1 MNGSEMQTEPV
12 APPVPEKAEKAE
24 QAESADFVI
33 GILSDLPPQSITQLC
48 GALRTIP
55 GAPKIL
61 ILAAQAVGDSVRNE
75 VGGNSSS
82 VSIASWPPLGADV
95 AAGPLQSISAAYHSA
110 FSIGERLGAR
120 ACCVI
125 ASQVAI
131 DPPRWVSE
139 FAQPLLESQC
149 DLVVPSYG
157 HQKFQGLLNSGIM
170 CPLTRSLYGKRIQ
183 NPLGPDL
190 GVSQKLF
197 QKITA
202 SNRASRNDAAIT
214 HPLISLTPAAACE
227 NLRISQ
233 AYFGSRTYPPPD
245 WTNTSS
251 ILVQALGPVFLE
263 MEKRAPCWQRVRG
276 SVSIPA
282 AGPRVAVS
290 GDEATPDVARM
301 IESFQLGVRDL
312 QEIWGLV
319 LPPATLL
326 ELRKLARLEAQQF
339 RMGDELWARIVYD
352 FALAHRLRTINRD
365 HLLRS
370 MAPLYLAWVASYANE
385 VKTAGSAAVDQ
396 RLERLCLAY
405 ETTKAYLVSRWR
417 WPDRFNP

>member
-12 APPVPEKAEKAE
+12 APQVPEKTE

-33 GILSDLPPQSITQLC
+33 GILSDLPPQSIAQLC
-48 GALRTIP
+48 SALGTAP
-55 GAPKIL
+55 GAPKIV
-61 ILAAQAVGDSVRNE
+61 ILAAQTVGNSVRNE
-75 VGGNSSS
+75 VGDNSSC
-82 VSIASWPPLGADV
+82 VSIASWPPLGADAV
-95 AAGPLQSISAAYHSA
+95 TGPLQSVSAAYHSV

-125 ASQVAI
+125 ASQVAV
-131 DPPRWVSE
+131 DAQRWVSE

-149 DLVVPSYG
+149 DLVAPSYG
-157 HQKFQGLLNSGIM
+157 HQKFQGLLNGGII

-190 GVSQKLF
+190 GVSRKLF
-197 QKITA
+197 QKIIA
-202 SNRASRNDAAIT
+202 SNRPSRNDATIT
-214 HPLISLTPAAACE
+214 HPLVSLTPAAACE
-227 NLRISQ
+227 NLSISQ
-233 AYFGSRTYPPPD
+233 AYCGTRTYPPPD

-251 ILVQALGPVFLE
+251 ILVQALGAVFLE
-263 MEKRAPCWQRVRG
+263 MEKRASCWQRVRG

-282 AGPRVAVS
+282 AGPRVGISA
-290 GDEATPDVARM
+290 DEAAPDVARM

-326 ELRKLARLEAQQF
+326 ELRKLSRLEPQQF

-385 VKTAGSAAVDQ
+385 LKSAGSAAVDQ

>member
-1 MNGSEMQTEPV
+1 MNGSEMQTESAATQV
-12 APPVPEKAEKAE
+12 AEKTE
-24 QAESADFVI
+24 QAESADLVV
-33 GILSDLPPQSITQLC
+33 GVLSDLPPQSITQLC
-48 GALRTIP
+48 GALGKAP
-55 GAPKIL
+55 GAPKIV
-61 ILAAQAVGDSVRNE
+61 ILATQAVGNSVRTE

-82 VSIASWPPLGADV
+82 VSIAAWPPLGADV
-95 AAGPLQSISAAYHSA
+95 VAGPLQSVSAAYHSA
-110 FSIGERLGAR
+110 FAISEQMGAR

-125 ASQVAI
+125 ASQVEI
-131 DPPRWVSE
+131 DAQRWVAE

-197 QKITA
+197 QKIIA
-202 SNRASRNDAAIT
+202 ANRASRNDSAIT
-214 HPLISLTPAAACE
+214 HPLISLTPAAACD

-233 AYFGSRTYPPPD
+233 VYLGSRTYPPPD
-245 WTNTSS
+245 WTTTST
-251 ILVQALGPVFLE
+251 ILVQAVGPVFLE
-263 MEKRAPCWQRVRG
+263 MEKRAACWQRVRG
-276 SVSIPA
+276 SVSVPA
-282 AGPRVAVS
+282 VGPRVNVS
-290 GDEATPDVARM
+290 AEEVAPEVTRM

-326 ELRKLARLEAQQF
+326 ELRKLSRLEPLQF
-339 RMGDELWARIVYD
+339 RMKDELWARIVYD

-370 MAPLYLAWVASYANE
+370 MAPLYLAWVASYSNE
-385 VKTAGSAAVDQ
+385 LKSAGSAAVEQ

-405 ETTKAYLVSRWR
+405 ETAKSYLVSRWR

>member
-1 MNGSEMQTEPV
+1 MSGSEMQTAPV
-12 APPVPEKAEKAE
+12 APQVPEKAE

-33 GILSDLPPQSITQLC
+33 GVLSDLPPQSITQLC
-48 GALRTIP
+48 GALRTVP
-55 GAPKIL
+55 GAPKVV
-61 ILAAQAVGDSVRNE
+61 ILAAQAAGDSVRNE
-75 VGGNSSS
+75 VGENSSS
-82 VSIASWPPLGADV
+82 VSIAAWPPLGGDAV
-95 AAGPLQSISAAYHSA
+95 TAPLQSVSTAYHSA
-110 FSIGERLGAR
+110 FSIAERLGAR

-125 ASQVAI
+125 VSQVAI
-131 DPPRWVSE
+131 DAQRWVNE

-190 GVSQKLF
+190 GVSQKLY
-197 QKITA
+197 QKMIA
-202 SNRASRNDAAIT
+202 SNRASRNDAVIT

-233 AYFGSRTYPPPD
+233 VYFGSRTYPPPD

-276 SVSIPA
+276 SVSVPPVAPRIA
-282 AGPRVAVS
+282 ASA
-290 GDEATPDVARM
+290 DEAAPDVVRM

-319 LPPATLL
+319 LPPAALL
-326 ELRKLARLEAQQF
+326 ELRKLSRLDPQQF

-385 VKTAGSAAVDQ
+385 LKSAGSAAVDQ

-405 ETTKAYLVSRWR
+405 ETTKSYLVSRWR

>member
-12 APPVPEKAEKAE
+12 APQVPDKTENADH
-24 QAESADFVI
+24 ADFVV
-33 GILSDLPPQSITQLC
+33 GILPDLPQQGIAKVC
-48 GALRTIP
+48 EALRMIP

-61 ILAAQAVGDSVRNE
+61 VLAQAVGSPARDE
-75 VGGNSSS
+75 TAENSSS
-82 VSIASWPPLGADV
+82 VSIASWPPVSADV
-95 AAGPLQSISAAYHSA
+95 VSGPLQSVSAAYHSA
-110 FSIGERLGAR
+110 FSVSERLGAR
-120 ACCVI
+120 GCCVI
-125 ASQVAI
+125 ASQLELDA
-131 DPPRWVSE
+131 PRWVTE

-149 DLVVPSYG
+149 DLVVPSYA

-190 GVSQKLF
+190 GISQKLF
-197 QKITA
+197 QKIIA
-202 SNRASRNDAAIT
+202 SNRGSRNEAAVT
-214 HPLISLTPAAACE
+214 HPLISLTPAAACD
-227 NLRISQ
+227 NLRIGQ
-233 AYFGSRTYPPPD
+233 AYVGSRIYPPAD
-245 WTNTSS
+245 WTNVSS

-263 MEKRAPCWQRVRG
+263 MEKRAACWQKVRG
-276 SVSIPA
+276 SVSVPTT
-282 AGPRVAVS
+282 GPRVNVS
-290 GDEATPDVARM
+290 VDEAAPDVVRM
-301 IESFQLGVRDL
+301 VESFQLGVRDL

-326 ELRKLARLEAQQF
+326 ELRKLSRLEPQQF

-352 FALAHRLRTINRD
+352 FALAHRLRTMNRD

-385 VKTAGSAAVDQ
+385 LQSAGSAAVDQ

-405 ETTKAYLVSRWR
+405 EAAKAYLVSRWR

>member
-12 APPVPEKAEKAE
+12 APQVPEKTE
-24 QAESADFVI
+24 QPDSADFVV
-33 GILSDLPPQSITQLC
+33 GILSDLSQQGIAQLRS
-48 GALRTIP
+48 ALQTAP
-55 GAPKIL
+55 GAPKIV
-61 ILAAQAVGDSVRNE
+61 ILATQAVGESVRNE
-75 VGGNSSS
+75 GGENSSS
-82 VSIASWPPLGADV
+82 VSIASWPPLSVDV
-95 AAGPLQSISAAYHSA
+95 LAGPLQSVSAAYHSV
-110 FSIGERLGAR
+110 FSISERLGAR
-120 ACCVI
+120 GCCVI
-125 ASQVAI
+125 ASQLQI
-131 DPPRWVSE
+131 DPPRWVNE

-190 GVSQKLF
+190 GVSQKLL
-197 QKITA
+197 QKIIA
-202 SNRASRNDAAIT
+202 SNRASRNDATIT
-214 HPLISLTPAAACE
+214 HPLISLTPTAACDS
-227 NLRISQ
+227 LRISQ
-233 AYFGSRTYPPPD
+233 VYVGSRTYPPAD
-245 WTNTSS
+245 WTNISS
-251 ILVQALGPVFLE
+251 ILVQVLGPVFLE
-263 MEKRAPCWQRVRG
+263 MEKRAPCWQKVRG
-276 SVSIPA
+276 SVSVPA
-282 AGPRVAVS
+282 VGPRVNVAAE
-290 GDEATPDVARM
+290 EAAPDVTRM

-326 ELRKLARLEAQQF
+326 ELRKLSRLEPQQF
-339 RMGDELWARIVYD
+339 RMKDELWARIVYD

-370 MAPLYLAWVASYANE
+370 MAPLYLAWVASYSNE
-385 VKTAGSAAVDQ
+385 IQAAGSAAVDQ

-405 ETTKAYLVSRWR
+405 EAAKSYLVSRWR

>member
-1 MNGSEMQTEPV
+1 MNGSEMQTEPA
-12 APPVPEKAEKAE
+12 APQVPEKTE

-33 GILSDLPPQSITQLC
+33 GVLSDLPPQSITQLC

-55 GAPKIL
+55 GAPKIV

-82 VSIASWPPLGADV
+82 VSIAAWPPLGADAV
-95 AAGPLQSISAAYHSA
+95 TAPLQSVSDAYHSA
-110 FSIGERLGAR
+110 FSVAERLGAR

-125 ASQVAI
+125 VSQVAI
-131 DPPRWVSE
+131 DAQRWVNE

-157 HQKFQGLLNSGIM
+157 HQRFQGLLNSGIM

-197 QKITA
+197 QKMIA
-202 SNRASRNDAAIT
+202 SSRVSRNDAAIT
-214 HPLISLTPAAACE
+214 HPLMSLTPAAACE

-233 AYFGSRTYPPPD
+233 VYFGSRTYPPSD
-245 WTNTSS
+245 WTNISS

-276 SVSIPA
+276 SVSVPPVA
-282 AGPRVAVS
+282 PRVAVS
-290 GDEATPDVARM
+290 ADEVAPDVVRM
-301 IESFQLGVRDL
+301 VESFQLGVRDL

-326 ELRKLARLEAQQF
+326 ELRKLSRLEPQQF

-385 VKTAGSAAVDQ
+385 LKSAGSATVDQ

>member
-1 MNGSEMQTEPV
+1 MNGSEMQTESA
-12 APPVPEKAEKAE
+12 APQVAEKTE
-24 QAESADFVI
+24 QAENADFVV
-33 GILSDLPPQSITQLC
+33 GVLSDLPPQSIAHLC
-48 GALRTIP
+48 SALGTAP
-55 GAPKIL
+55 GVPKIV
-61 ILAAQAVGDSVRNE
+61 ILATQAVENSARNE
-75 VGGNSSS
+75 VGENSSS
-82 VSIASWPPLGADV
+82 VSIASWPPLGADAV
-95 AAGPLQSISAAYHSA
+95 TGPLQSVSAAYHSA
-110 FSIGERLGAR
+110 FAISERLSAR

-125 ASQVAI
+125 ASQVEI
-131 DPPRWVSE
+131 DAQRWVAE

-197 QKITA
+197 QKIIA
-202 SNRASRNDAAIT
+202 SSRASRNDSAIT
-214 HPLISLTPAAACE
+214 HPLISLTSAAACD

-233 AYFGSRTYPPPD
+233 VYVGSRTYPPAD
-245 WTNTSS
+245 WTNVSS
-251 ILVQALGPVFLE
+251 ILVQVLGPVFLE

-276 SVSIPA
+276 SVSVPA
-282 AGPRVAVS
+282 VGPRVNV
-290 GDEATPDVARM
+290 ATEEVAPDVTRM

-326 ELRKLARLEAQQF
+326 ELRKLSKLEPLEF
-339 RMGDELWARIVYD
+339 RIKDELWARIVYD

-370 MAPLYLAWVASYANE
+370 MAPLYLAWVASYSNE
-385 VKTAGSAAVDQ
+385 IKSAGSAAVDQ

-405 ETTKAYLVSRWR
+405 EAAKSYLVSRWR

>member
-1 MNGSEMQTEPV
+1 MNGSEMQTESAATQV
-12 APPVPEKAEKAE
+12 AEKAE
-24 QAESADFVI
+24 QAESADLVV
-33 GILSDLPPQSITQLC
+33 GVLSDLPPQSITQLC
-48 GALRTIP
+48 GALGKAP
-55 GAPKIL
+55 GAPKIV
-61 ILAAQAVGDSVRNE
+61 ILATQAVGNSVRTE

-82 VSIASWPPLGADV
+82 VSIAAWPPLGADV
-95 AAGPLQSISAAYHSA
+95 VAGPLQSVSAAYHSA
-110 FSIGERLGAR
+110 FAISEQMGAR

-125 ASQVAI
+125 ASQVEI
-131 DPPRWVSE
+131 DAQRWVAE

-197 QKITA
+197 QKIIA
-202 SNRASRNDAAIT
+202 ANRASRNDSAIT
-214 HPLISLTPAAACE
+214 HPLISLTPAAACD

-233 AYFGSRTYPPPD
+233 VYLGSRTYPPPD
-245 WTNTSS
+245 WTTTST
-251 ILVQALGPVFLE
+251 ILVQAVGPVFLE
-263 MEKRAPCWQRVRG
+263 MEKRAACWQRVRG
-276 SVSIPA
+276 SVSVPA
-282 AGPRVAVS
+282 VGPRVNVS
-290 GDEATPDVARM
+290 AEEVAPEVTRM

-326 ELRKLARLEAQQF
+326 ELRKLSRLEPLQF
-339 RMGDELWARIVYD
+339 RMKDELWARIVYD

-370 MAPLYLAWVASYANE
+370 MAPLYLAWVASYSNE
-385 VKTAGSAAVDQ
+385 LKSAGSAAVEQ

-405 ETTKAYLVSRWR
+405 ETAKSYLVSRWR

>member
-12 APPVPEKAEKAE
+12 APQVPEKTENADR
-24 QAESADFVI
+24 ADFVV
-33 GILSDLPPQSITQLC
+33 GILSDLPAQSVAQVC
-48 GALRTIP
+48 SALRTIP
-55 GAPKIL
+55 GAPKIVVL
-61 ILAAQAVGDSVRNE
+61 AQALGNSVRDETN
-75 VGGNSSS
+75 GNSSS
-82 VSIASWPPLGADV
+82 VSIASWPPLSPDAV
-95 AAGPLQSISAAYHSA
+95 SGPLHSISAAYHSA
-110 FSIGERLGAR
+110 FSVSERLGAR
-120 ACCVI
+120 GCCVI
-125 ASQVAI
+125 ASQVEI
-131 DPPRWVSE
+131 DAPRWVTE

-149 DLVVPSYG
+149 DLVVPSYA

-190 GVSQKLF
+190 GISQKLF
-197 QKITA
+197 QKIMA
-202 SNRASRNDAAIT
+202 ANRASRNDAVT
-214 HPLISLTPAAACE
+214 HPLISLTPTAACE
-227 NLRISQ
+227 NLRIGQ
-233 AYFGSRTYPPPD
+233 VYVGSRVYPPAD
-245 WTNTSS
+245 WTNVSS

-263 MEKRAPCWQRVRG
+263 MEKRAACWQKVRA
-276 SVSIPA
+276 SVSVPTT
-282 AGPRVAVS
+282 GPRVNVS
-290 GDEATPDVARM
+290 ADEVAPDVVRM
-301 IESFQLGVRDL
+301 VESFQLGVRDL

-326 ELRKLARLEAQQF
+326 ELRKLSRLEPQQF

-352 FALAHRLRTINRD
+352 FALAHRLRTMNRD

-385 VKTAGSAAVDQ
+385 LSAAGSAAVDQ

-405 ETTKAYLVSRWR
+405 EVAKSYLVSRWR

>member
-1 MNGSEMQTEPV
+1 MNGSEMQTESA
-12 APPVPEKAEKAE
+12 APQVAEKTE
-24 QAESADFVI
+24 QAESADFVV
-33 GILSDLPPQSITQLC
+33 GVLSDLPPQSITQLC
-48 GALRTIP
+48 GALGKAP
-55 GAPKIL
+55 GAPKIV
-61 ILAAQAVGDSVRNE
+61 ILATQAVGNSVRTE
-75 VGGNSSS
+75 VGENSSS

-95 AAGPLQSISAAYHSA
+95 VAGPLQSVSAAYHSA
-110 FSIGERLGAR
+110 FSISEQLGAR

-125 ASQVAI
+125 ASQVEI
-131 DPPRWVSE
+131 DAQRWVAE

-197 QKITA
+197 QKIIA
-202 SNRASRNDAAIT
+202 SSRASRNDSAIT
-214 HPLISLTPAAACE
+214 HPLISLTSAAACD

-233 AYFGSRTYPPPD
+233 AYVGSRAYPPAD
-245 WTNTSS
+245 WTNVSS
-251 ILVQALGPVFLE
+251 ILVQVLGPVFLE

-276 SVSIPA
+276 SVSVPA
-282 AGPRVAVS
+282 VGPRVNVS
-290 GDEATPDVARM
+290 TDEVAPEVTRM

-326 ELRKLARLEAQQF
+326 ELRKLSRLDAEQF
-339 RMGDELWARIVYD
+339 RMKDELWARIVYD

-370 MAPLYLAWVASYANE
+370 MAPLYLAWVASYSNE
-385 VKTAGSAAVDQ
+385 LKSAGSIAVEQ

-405 ETTKAYLVSRWR
+405 EAAKSYLVSRWR